1 MAKSNK
7 FLAKNPPNPAVAIPA
22 WGMLALALAFQF
34 IPTFRT
40 VALILYAAD
49 WLALA
54 IAAVL
59 TKRKQTLIIR
69 LEMVLPMVAS
79 IFPLYRY
86 ENSMEI
92 QSSGTIWIVTACFL
106 LLTLPMLLAAEKQ
119 VPDEQADN
127 QKYWE
132 RAAMLALVVLIS
144 AHSWAC
150 VSNAVFDQSAGSPQT
165 AQITEKWRERQRR
178 SWRHYMRVAAAG
190 ETLTFQ
196 IGSGSY
202 DRASEGDAV
211 TVTEHPGFWG
221 APYWTWK
228 FPDDAAPSGAKPT
241 ESAEKTAGIPK
252 KPCTFGRN
260 GVQ

>member
-1 MAKSNK
+1 MAKS
-7 FLAKNPPNPAVAIPA
+7 AKIKTRKPISTVTLLA
-22 WGMLALALAFQF
+22 WGLLALATAFDH
-34 IPTFRT
+34 IPSFRAA
-40 VALILYAAD
+40 ALILYAVD

-54 IAAVL
+54 IAATL

-69 LEMVLPMVAS
+69 PRMILPLFISTLLLFQRKIRMTMQPAA
-79 IFPLYRY
+79 
-86 ENSMEI
+86 
-92 QSSGTIWIVTACFL
+92 TIWLVTACFM

-119 VPDEQADN
+119 VPDERADDE
-127 QKYWE
+127 KYWG
-132 RAAMLALVVLIS
+132 RAVILALVVLLS

-221 APYWTWK
+221 ATYWTWK
-228 FPDDAAPSGAKPT
+228 FPDDAAPSGAKST

-252 KPCTFGRN
+252 KPCTFGQN

>member
-1 MAKSNK
+1 MPKSNK
-7 FLAKNPPNPAVAIPA
+7 STATKPFTPKPVVYTA
-22 WGMLALALAFQF
+22 WGILATALVAHFV
-34 IPTFRT
+34 PALET
-40 VALILYAAD
+40 VALILYAVD

-59 TKRKQTLIIR
+59 TKRKQTMIIR
-69 LEMVLPMVAS
+69 LEMMLPMVAS

-92 QSSGTIWIVTACFL
+92 QSSGTIWLVTACFL
-106 LLTLPMLLAAEKQ
+106 LLTLPMLFAAEKQ
-119 VPDEQADN
+119 VPDEHADN

-132 RAAMLALVVLIS
+132 RAVILALVVLIS
-144 AHSWAC
+144 AHRWAC
-150 VSNAVFDQSAGSPQT
+150 VSNAVFDQSAGSSQT

-178 SWRHYMRVAAAG
+178 SWWHYMRVAAAG

-221 APYWTWK
+221 ATYWTWK
-228 FPDDAAPSGAKPT
+228 FPDDAAPSGAKSA
-241 ESAEKTAGIPK
+241 ESAEK
-252 KPCTFGRN
+252 
-260 GVQ
+260 

>member
-1 MAKSNK
+1 MAKS
-7 FLAKNPPNPAVAIPA
+7 AKIKTRKPISTVTLLA
-22 WGMLALALAFQF
+22 WGLLALATAFDH
-34 IPTFRT
+34 IPSFRAA
-40 VALILYAAD
+40 ALILYAVD

-54 IAAVL
+54 IAATL

-69 LEMVLPMVAS
+69 PGMILPLFISTLLLFQRKIRMTMQPAA
-79 IFPLYRY
+79 
-86 ENSMEI
+86 
-92 QSSGTIWIVTACFL
+92 TIWLVTACFM

-119 VPDEQADN
+119 VPDERADDE
-127 QKYWE
+127 KYWGRE
-132 RAAMLALVVLIS
+132 VILALVVLLS

-221 APYWTWK
+221 ATYWTWK
-228 FPDDAAPSGAKPT
+228 FPDDAEPSGAKST

-252 KPCTFGRN
+252 KPCTFGQN

>member
-1 MAKSNK
+1 MAKS
-7 FLAKNPPNPAVAIPA
+7 AKIKTRKPISTVTLLA
-22 WGMLALALAFQF
+22 WGLLALATTFDH
-34 IPTFRT
+34 IPSFRAA
-40 VALILYAAD
+40 ALILYAVD

-54 IAAVL
+54 IAATL

-69 LEMVLPMVAS
+69 PGMILPLFISTLLLFQRKIRMTMQPAA
-79 IFPLYRY
+79 
-86 ENSMEI
+86 
-92 QSSGTIWIVTACFL
+92 TIWLVTACFM

-119 VPDEQADN
+119 VPDERADDE
-127 QKYWE
+127 KYWG
-132 RAAMLALVVLIS
+132 RAVILALVVLLS

-221 APYWTWK
+221 ATYWTWK
-228 FPDDAAPSGAKPT
+228 FPDDAAPSGAKST
-241 ESAEKTAGIPK
+241 ELAEKTAGIPK
-252 KPCTFGRN
+252 KPCTFGQN

>member
-1 MAKSNK
+1 MAKS
-7 FLAKNPPNPAVAIPA
+7 AKIKTRKPISTVTLLA
-22 WGMLALALAFQF
+22 WGLLALATAFDH
-34 IPTFRT
+34 IPSFRAA
-40 VALILYAAD
+40 ALILYAVD

-54 IAAVL
+54 IAATL

-69 LEMVLPMVAS
+69 PGMILPLFISTLLLFQRKIRMTMQPAA
-79 IFPLYRY
+79 
-86 ENSMEI
+86 
-92 QSSGTIWIVTACFL
+92 TIWLVTACFM

-119 VPDEQADN
+119 VPDERADDE
-127 QKYWE
+127 KYWG
-132 RAAMLALVVLIS
+132 RAVILALVVLLS

-221 APYWTWK
+221 ATYWTWK
-228 FPDDAAPSGAKPT
+228 FPDDAAPSGAKST
-241 ESAEKTAGIPK
+241 ESAENTAGIPK
-252 KPCTFGRN
+252 KPCTFGQN